1 MGPSYF
7 FFNNLIKKLK
17 FKISGRVFF
26 LIKIFI
32 MIRKT
37 NLRKKKILRN
47 KLSFINLDI
56 NNFSKC

>member
-26 LIKIFI
+26 FNKNLYYDLKNQSKKEENIK
-32 MIRKT
+32 K
-37 NLRKKKILRN
+37 
-47 KLSFINLDI
+47 
-56 NNFSKC
+56 